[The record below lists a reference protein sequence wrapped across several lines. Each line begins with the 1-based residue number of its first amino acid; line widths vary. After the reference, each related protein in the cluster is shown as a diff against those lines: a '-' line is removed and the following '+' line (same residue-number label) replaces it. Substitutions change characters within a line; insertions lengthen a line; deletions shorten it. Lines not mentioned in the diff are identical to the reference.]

1 MDQEASSRGQVA
13 SRTPRGRGQPRLG
26 DWPGVHVAHGDEQW
40 TLGLQ
45 GLDAAYG
52 ACGAQDLPDI
62 SIDPEEKVLSAI
74 NSSEVKRCFCI
85 SIPAASLRFKGRQGL
100 LSPGQARREGE
111 SFPAIAFVLVL
122 PPRSVLDVCKLLGP
136 GAREVQSLELQSD
149 IVALRPPPPDQPS
162 FVYGFPLEGGP
173 FRCSQGRGGK
183 LTHFAHPSTYHALD
197 FDCPVGTPVL
207 AMSAGIISE
216 IRASETS
223 ETASGVDVR
232 NFFQWNQI
240 TVKQADG
247 TLAEYV
253 HIKAADPSL
262 KTGDRVREGQVIA
275 QSGDIGFCP
284 TPHLHVEPWPADQ
297 KPDDVASTAWLCF
310 ILAPLYELAAWD
322 NCKPKIREV
331 EGSPLA
337 RALSNVKRA
346 AGILRTSAFAFRAMF
361 DYDELEVKFEERDAK
376 TKTKAPASA
385 AEPAARPSGYAASL
399 DSLGLM
405 PPRIGARKIRVL
417 ALHGGGSNT
426 NIMEY
431 QVMPLRRI
439 LGDQAEWDFLNG
451 GRDWK
456 FNDGHGVPS
465 IMKTLA
471 AGMPFFGWYG
481 VENDD
486 KTTRTYEE
494 KLFDPSVTFTYKE
507 VDTGVDRVL
516 QRIKERGPV
525 DVILGFSQGCIVSH
539 LVAGLLR
546 ERGFKEM
553 ELPEKSL
560 HHTHTRTEDRES
572 ESKRTRGAAL
582 DKFIARGL
590 RNLSLGV
597 TEVLSVTLRSPGL
610 LVAHARIFLK
620 RWYTLGLL
628 LIVAMCLHADQNLA
642 APNLSAIADE
652 FELSPLEKDSKL
664 GGQVQLGFFFV
675 GGITSLALGPLA
687 DRMNRVNLLLLV
699 VILGSVPCALIK
711 YIPSGSNGF
720 LWYLLCRVL
729 TGISVGGSF
738 PLLYSLCGDLCA
750 AEQRGIISAAMGVA
764 TSVGVAIGQLL
775 AGFLGPR
782 LGWRTPFVAVA
793 YPAIFFAILLWA
805 TVPDPRKRQ
814 TTEEGIELSHLSPKA
829 SAGSSSSTEAYT
841 AEVELQADA
850 PVSEVYERNP
860 ERNPSHGTEL
870 KRSASAA
877 ASDSDLAAAM
887 DPHAAVT
894 DCSRFGLVWRG
905 RSNRIF
911 LCQAVPGC
919 IAWSTVTTFM
929 PDYLHKEQG
938 LSVESAT
945 LLVSFFGASCLVWAL
960 SGAALGQRIYNRNKG
975 HLAYLMSCCTAF
987 AVCPFLL
994 LINSSPGALQAT
1006 STDGGVGLPSAW
1018 ALFVAFLGGAAA
1030 VTNPNLKGLLMNVN
1044 TSATRGTVFAL
1055 VTLTDDVGKGLG
1067 PEVVALGVLA
1077 LGRRL
1082 ALSLAMACWLLCA
1095 LLLYFSR
1102 WTIVKDVLRVE
1113 RLEKLP
1119 AAAV

>member
-1 MDQEASSRGQVA
+1 MPVQSAWVWGSCELWLREVHQNLQQPLYSDVEIPLR
-13 SRTPRGRGQPRLG
+13 PRSTLKQTLDSMSHEKADLDHAGFG
-26 DWPGVHVAHGDEQW
+26 D
-40 TLGLQ
+40 L
-45 GLDAAYG
+45 
-52 ACGAQDLPDI
+52 QDLPDI
-62 SIDPEEKVLSAI
+62 SIDPEEKVLTAI
-74 NSSEVKRCFCI
+74 NNSDDRRCVCI
-85 SIPAASLRFKGRQGL
+85 SLPASSIRFKGRRRL
-100 LSPGQARREGE
+100 LAPGHARRDGE

-122 PPRSVLDVCKLLGP
+122 PPRSVLDVCKLLGA
-136 GAREVQSLELQSD
+136 GARDVTSVSLHSD
-149 IVALRPPPPDQPS
+149 IVVLRPPPAKQPS
-162 FVYGFPLEGGP
+162 FVYGFPLAGGP
-173 FRCSQGRGGK
+173 FKCSQGHGGK
-183 LTHFAHPSTYHALD
+183 LTHFAHPSTYYALD

-207 AMSAGIISE
+207 AMAEGTISE
-216 IRASETS
+216 MRHA

-232 NFFQWNQI
+232 NFFSWNQI
-240 TVKQADG
+240 TIAQVDG
-247 TLAEYV
+247 TFAEYV
-253 HIKAADPSL
+253 HIKAAAPSL
-262 KTGDRVREGQVIA
+262 KPGDRVCQGQAIA
-275 QSGDIGFCP
+275 QSGDVGFCP
-284 TPHLHVEPWPADQ
+284 TPHLHVEVHLREGRDADSVLFGFRGTQGPFQCEEGTWYTADGPEPAQ
-297 KPDDVASTAWLCF
+297 SENGGCWLVARLVASGPFLC
-310 ILAPLYELAAWD
+310 D
-322 NCKPKIREV
+322 
-331 EGSPLA
+331 
-337 RALSNVKRA
+337 
-346 AGILRTSAFAFRAMF
+346 AMF
-361 DYDELEVKFEERDAK
+361 DFDELEVKFEERD
-376 TKTKAPASA
+376 TKNKATASA
-385 AEPAARPSGYAASL
+385 AEPVSKPSGYVATPSPA
-399 DSLGLM
+399 
-405 PPRIGARKIRVL
+405 PPIGSRKIRVL

-426 NIMEY
+426 NIMQY

-451 GRDWK
+451 GRDWT
-456 FNDGHGVPS
+456 FNDGHGVPD
-465 IMKTLA
+465 IMKALA

-507 VDTGVDRVL
+507 VDLGVDRVL
-516 QRIKERGPV
+516 QRIKEHGPV

-539 LVAGLLR
+539 LIAGLLR
-546 ERGFKEM
+546 ERGLLQKV
-553 ELPEKSL
+553 
-560 HHTHTRTEDRES
+560 
-572 ESKRTRGAAL
+572 A
-582 DKFIARGL
+582 
-590 RNLSLGV
+590 LGV
-597 TEVLSVTLRSPGL
+597 TGVLGIAVKSPAVV
-610 LVAHARIFLK
+610 VAHVRSFCK

-642 APNLSAIADE
+642 APNLSAIAEE

-711 YIPSGSNGF
+711 YIPSGSSGF

-729 TGISVGGSF
+729 TGVSVGGSF
-738 PLLYSLCGDLCA
+738 PLLYSLCGDLCS

-764 TSVGVAIGQLL
+764 TSVGVATGQLL

-782 LGWRTPFVAVA
+782 LGWRVPFVAVA

-814 TTEEGIELSHLSPKA
+814 NTEDGIELAHRSPKA
-829 SAGSSSSTEAYT
+829 NAGSASSTEAYT
-841 AEVELQADA
+841 AEVELQAEA

-860 ERNPSHGTEL
+860 ERNASQGHSNSAEM
-870 KRSASAA
+870 KRANTSET
-877 ASDSDLAAAM
+877 DLAM

-919 IAWSTVTTFM
+919 IAWSTVTTFI

-960 SGAALGQRIYNRNKG
+960 GGAALGQRIYNRNKG

-994 LINSSPGALQAT
+994 LINSSPDSLQT
-1006 STDGGVGLPSAW
+1006 LPEDGQGVVLPSAW

-1067 PEVVALGVLA
+1067 PEAAGFERRGVGPIFGIFNEGVLQDPPRA
-1077 LGRRL
+1077 L
-1082 ALSLAMACWLLCA
+1082 
-1095 LLLYFSR
+1095 
-1102 WTIVKDVLRVE
+1102 
-1113 RLEKLP
+1113 
-1119 AAAV
+1119 